1 MYLGRSPTRSLVIPA
16 TVNGTNRW
24 ASPSAHR
31 PDRDQA
37 RLPVLISANAATK
50 HHYVVAC
57 SPGPFV
63 IRVTLAA
70 ALVAMVA
77 WVLFTVVFPWVEQ
90 VLPFIDASV
99 AD

>member
-1 MYLGRSPTRSLVIPA
+1 VFDYVSWSVADTLTRHTGHRPTR
-16 TVNGTNRW
+16 
-24 ASPSAHR
+24 
-31 PDRDQA
+31 PDFGECGDKTP
-37 RLPVLISANAATK
+37 LCCGLFFLDL
-50 HHYVVAC
+50 
-57 SPGPFV
+57 FV

-70 ALVAMVA
+70 TLVAMVA